1 MEMVDAKLI
10 ATTPCG
16 HDYCQECLQDLFN
29 RSFIDEELFPPR
41 CCRQP
46 ILPESV
52 QTALTPEIEQT
63 YQAKK
68 IEVESTNRTYCSDPG
83 CSTFLPPTNIQD
95 GVATCNLCETRTC
108 TICKTAA
115 HEGECPDDENS
126 RLLKEL
132 ATQEGWQSCPGCH
145 RMVELTLG
153 CYHMMSVTLPP

>member
-1 MEMVDAKLI
+1 
-10 ATTPCG
+10 
-16 HDYCQECLQDLFN
+16 
-29 RSFIDEELFPPR
+29 
-41 CCRQP
+41 
-46 ILPESV
+46 
-52 QTALTPEIEQT
+52 LTPEIEQT

-68 IEVESTNRTYCSDPG
+68 IEVESTNRTYCSDPD

-108 TICKTAA
+108 AICKTAA